1 MFIITDSKNPK
12 KHGILWDAKAK
23 QPLIKFSN
31 GKATTDDKAIADKL
45 QKLGFKV
52 VDDKV
57 NDDKSEGN
65 TPTNTTNNQE

>member
-23 QPLIKFSN
+23 QPLIKFSH
-31 GKATTDDKAIADKL
+31 GKATTDDKTLADKL
-45 QKLGFKV
+45 QKLGF
-52 VDDKV
+52 KV